1 MSPVLATIFVA
12 LTPVV
17 AVIGFTPDPIA
28 FRLGP
33 LPIYWYG
40 IAYAVGLAAVY
51 RVLILGA
58 RRWRYDTRHVDNGI
72 VIVAIAAL
80 AGGRLY
86 HVIDQWQLY
95 ANDPIT
101 AILPVTRGPDGNLQ
115 FAGISGLGVY
125 GGIVSG
131 TIAAYLYTRWKR
143 LPFLRWADIIAPSLF
158 VMQAIGRWGNFFNQE
173 LYGPPTGLPWGIA
186 IDCAH
191 RIAAYPCETFPLE
204 TTAFHP
210 LFLYESVSGVVGF
223 VTLWWLGRRH
233 GHRLRAGD
241 LFLIFVIWYA
251 IVRFVL
257 EFLRSDNW
265 TLAGIPTAQIVS
277 VIAIVAAGAALAY
290 RHRPGAIDDDDLYDE
305 DDDYDDEYDDDDA
318 DDDEADDAA
327 DDEADD
333 DEADDDGELEAH
345 DEAGNAGDTD
355 DVEPDDSDD
364 GPVDEP
370 RPDADPDPRDAPPP
384 STR

>member
-1 MSPVLATIFVA
+1 
-12 LTPVV
+12 
-17 AVIGFTPDPIA
+17 
-28 FRLGP
+28 
-33 LPIYWYG
+33 
-40 IAYAVGLAAVY
+40 
-51 RVLILGA
+51 
-58 RRWRYDTRHVDNGI
+58 
-72 VIVAIAAL
+72 
-80 AGGRLY
+80 
-86 HVIDQWQLY
+86 
-95 ANDPIT
+95 
-101 AILPVTRGPDGNLQ
+101 VT
-115 FAGISGLGVY
+115 
-125 GGIVSG
+125 G
-131 TIAAYLYTRWKR
+131 TIAAWAY
-143 LPFLRWADIIAPSLF
+143 LRWIREPFWTWADVVAPALF

-290 RHRPGAIDDDDLYDE
+290 RHRPGAIDDDDLYD
-305 DDDYDDEYDDDDA
+305 DYDDEYDDDEA